1 LGSKLTKVD
10 KQIMIFEV
18 VICNF
23 CELCASVVHF
33 HHKDTKDT
41 KFFIFLKQF
50 KNCNSMSEN
59 EISSK
64 IIGAAIEAHKQ
75 LGPGLLESTY
85 ETCLAYE
92 LKQMELDVKQQ
103 QALPVV
109 YKEVKL
115 DAGYRIDLLIENK
128 VIIEI
133 KSVEALADIHTA
145 QLLTYLKLKDL
156 KLGLLINFN
165 SVRVVDGLKRI

>member
-1 LGSKLTKVD
+1 MCLCGFKKITTEAQST
-10 KQIMIFEV
+10 QCFF
-18 VICNF
+18 NF
-23 CELCASVVHF
+23 IKILMFCVM
-33 HHKDTKDT
+33 T
-41 KFFIFLKQF
+41 
-50 KNCNSMSEN
+50 EN

-64 IIGAAIEAHKQ
+64 IIGAAIEVHKQ

-92 LKQMELDVKQQ
+92 LKQMGLDVKQQ

-165 SVRVVDGLKRI
+165 SVRVVDGLKRIVNNL